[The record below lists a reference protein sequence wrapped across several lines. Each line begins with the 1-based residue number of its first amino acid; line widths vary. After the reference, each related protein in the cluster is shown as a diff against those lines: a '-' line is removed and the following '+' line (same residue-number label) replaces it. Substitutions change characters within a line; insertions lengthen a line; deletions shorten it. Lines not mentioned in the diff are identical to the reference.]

1 MDLRTNKKPGADQSE
16 KDTEEFAVLG
26 FRPHAAELLF
36 VAAEAPGVVTDL
48 LGTQTTVPVQ
58 HLEGNV

>member
-1 MDLRTNKKPGADQSE
+1 MVTLQSLVVQNFGRCDLLR

-36 VAAEAPGVVTDL
+36 VAAEAPGVVTDPL
-48 LGTQTTVPVQ
+48 
-58 HLEGNV
+58 